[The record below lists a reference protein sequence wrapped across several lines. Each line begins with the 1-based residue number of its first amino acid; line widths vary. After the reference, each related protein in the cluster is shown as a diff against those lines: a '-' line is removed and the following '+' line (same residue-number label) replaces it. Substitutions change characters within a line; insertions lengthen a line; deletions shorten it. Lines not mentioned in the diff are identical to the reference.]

1 MILEEIAG
9 RRSTRDFKEE
19 AVSEKEIAEVI
30 KAGQFA
36 PSSRNNR
43 AIEYVVITEKALK
56 DKIGEAVSQPFVKAA
71 PALIIPVTDPASSM
85 QPVQDLSV
93 ASENIFLQAEALGLG
108 TVWKNVS
115 PEAMQEVAPIIGVPR
130 NLLFINIIPVGHPKT
145 KLPPHTDAEFDAKK
159 LHQEKW

>member
-1 MILEEIAG
+1 MIIEPIKN

-19 AVSEKEIAEVI
+19 AVSDKEIAELV

-71 PALIIPVTDPASSM
+71 PALIIPVTDPAKTLE
-85 QPVQDLSV
+85 PIQDLSV
-93 ASENIFLQAEALGLG
+93 VSENIFIQAEALGLG

-115 PEAMQEVAPIIGVPR
+115 PEAIKEVAPIIGVPK
-130 NLLFINIIPVGHPKT
+130 NLLFINIIPVGRPKT
-145 KLPPHTDAEFDAKK
+145 KLPPYTDAEFDVKK
-159 LHQEKW
+159 IHQERW

>member
-1 MILEEIAG
+1 MIIEPIKN
-9 RRSTRDFKEE
+9 RRSTRDFKDE
-19 AVSEKEIAEVI
+19 AVSEEEISEVI

-43 AIEYVVITEKALK
+43 AIEYVVVRDKATK

-71 PALIIPVTDPASSM
+71 PVLIIPVTDPAKSLEAM
-85 QPVQDLSV
+85 QDLSV

-115 PEAMQEVAPIIGVPR
+115 PETMQEVAPIIGVPK
-130 NLLFINIIPVGHPKT
+130 NLLFINIIPLGRPKT
-145 KLPPHTDAEFDAKK
+145 KLPPHTDAEFDPKK
-159 LHQEKW
+159 IHQERW